1 MNTPM
6 FPITVIT
13 NVVIIAAIVVGL
25 IILAI
30 KHGMNGNEEEKD
42 NDNNDQEWKIGR
54 EFISLPI
61 LMHIDIAWHN

>member
-13 NVVIIAAIVVGL
+13 NVVIILAIVVGL

-30 KHGMNGNEEEKD
+30 KHGINGNEKEKD
-42 NDNNDQEWKIGR
+42 NDNNDQE
-54 EFISLPI
+54 
-61 LMHIDIAWHN
+61 